1 MLQPPVDIKEE
12 IGLKPAKVKPS
23 RNRKSFSRNR
33 THIGQQRRRARTIS
47 TCSDLTPSSPAEPTE
62 LPASEAPEGETPSV
76 PEPEAIPPHVPE
88 SSPPHSSSPAPDRT
102 RTGSKSYKTK
112 KVGLASV
119 DFLQRLQ
126 LKAIRDAFANSPFQ
140 HFVSEW
146 VGEKQ
151 QDRGAV
157 RTPEPAPERPLR
169 ISSDPEVLATQL
181 NALPG
186 MTCSPQVYSTPKHY
200 VRFSSPFLANRSPT
214 TPGVP
219 TGRRRS
225 RELPETPPTSGS
237 CKKVPVEPPRP
248 GLMNLN
254 ETFCIF

>member
-1 MLQPPVDIKEE
+1 MYGRPYKN
-12 IGLKPAKVKPS
+12 LKTT
-23 RNRKSFSRNR
+23 SF
-33 THIGQQRRRARTIS
+33 
-47 TCSDLTPSSPAEPTE
+47 L
-62 LPASEAPEGETPSV
+62 
-76 PEPEAIPPHVPE
+76 
-88 SSPPHSSSPAPDRT
+88 
-102 RTGSKSYKTK
+102 
-112 KVGLASV
+112 
-119 DFLQRLQ
+119 
-126 LKAIRDAFANSPFQ
+126 Q

-186 MTCSPQVYSTPKHY
+186 MACSPQVYSTPKHY

-225 RELPETPPTSGS
+225 RELPETPPTTGS
-237 CKKVPVEPPRP
+237 CKKVESWFRDFPVWLRYYK
-248 GLMNLN
+248 NLHPAS
-254 ETFCIF
+254 FWIVLA

>member
-1 MLQPPVDIKEE
+1 MK
-12 IGLKPAKVKPS
+12 
-23 RNRKSFSRNR
+23 NNFFS
-33 THIGQQRRRARTIS
+33 
-47 TCSDLTPSSPAEPTE
+47 
-62 LPASEAPEGETPSV
+62 
-76 PEPEAIPPHVPE
+76 
-88 SSPPHSSSPAPDRT
+88 
-102 RTGSKSYKTK
+102 
-112 KVGLASV
+112 
-119 DFLQRLQ
+119 
-126 LKAIRDAFANSPFQ
+126 Q

-186 MTCSPQVYSTPKHY
+186 MACSPQVYSTPKHY

-225 RELPETPPTSGS
+225 RELPETPPTTGS
-237 CKKVPVEPPRP
+237 CKKVESRFRDFSCLASILVYKKMYIQPVFGQSWICEFR
-248 GLMNLN
+248 NVH
-254 ETFCIF
+254 

>member
-1 MLQPPVDIKEE
+1 M
-12 IGLKPAKVKPS
+12 KPAKVKAS

-47 TCSDLTPSSPAEPTE
+47 TCSDLTPGSPVESVEP
-62 LPASEAPEGETPSV
+62 PSNEAPEGEAPAA
-76 PEPEAIPPHVPE
+76 PEPEAVSAQPPE

-102 RTGSKSYKTK
+102 RTGSGKNFKTK
-112 KVGLASV
+112 KVEPR
-119 DFLQRLQ
+119 FRLHNMATLPSQ
-126 LKAIRDAFANSPFQ
+126 AGTSSSSLQ

-151 QDRGAV
+151 QERGAV

-186 MTCSPQVYSTPKHY
+186 MACSPQVYSTPKHY

-225 RELPETPPTSGS
+225 RELAEAPPTTGS
-237 CKKVPVEPPRP
+237 CKKVGAPALEQTGSVFLP
-248 GLMNLN
+248 
-254 ETFCIF
+254 FCSVFLIFTGSFCVTSSGG

>member
-1 MLQPPVDIKEE
+1 M
-12 IGLKPAKVKPS
+12 
-23 RNRKSFSRNR
+23 
-33 THIGQQRRRARTIS
+33 
-47 TCSDLTPSSPAEPTE
+47 
-62 LPASEAPEGETPSV
+62 
-76 PEPEAIPPHVPE
+76 
-88 SSPPHSSSPAPDRT
+88 
-102 RTGSKSYKTK
+102 
-112 KVGLASV
+112 
-119 DFLQRLQ
+119 
-126 LKAIRDAFANSPFQ
+126 
-140 HFVSEW
+140 SEW

-225 RELPETPPTSGS
+225 RELPETPPTTGS
-237 CKKVPVEPPRP
+237 CKKVRISLKL
-248 GLMNLN
+248 GLESPLESYHFDKANLN
-254 ETFCIF
+254 CHQYFNSFV

>member
-1 MLQPPVDIKEE
+1 MK
-12 IGLKPAKVKPS
+12 
-23 RNRKSFSRNR
+23 NNFFS
-33 THIGQQRRRARTIS
+33 
-47 TCSDLTPSSPAEPTE
+47 
-62 LPASEAPEGETPSV
+62 
-76 PEPEAIPPHVPE
+76 
-88 SSPPHSSSPAPDRT
+88 
-102 RTGSKSYKTK
+102 
-112 KVGLASV
+112 
-119 DFLQRLQ
+119 
-126 LKAIRDAFANSPFQ
+126 Q

-186 MTCSPQVYSTPKHY
+186 MACSPQVYSTPKHY

-225 RELPETPPTSGS
+225 RELPETPPTTGS
-237 CKKVPVEPPRP
+237 CKKVESRFRDFSCLALILVEKKNVHPASFWTVMD
-248 GLMNLN
+248 L
-254 ETFCIF
+254 

>member
-1 MLQPPVDIKEE
+1 MFFH
-12 IGLKPAKVKPS
+12 
-23 RNRKSFSRNR
+23 SF
-33 THIGQQRRRARTIS
+33 Q
-47 TCSDLTPSSPAEPTE
+47 
-62 LPASEAPEGETPSV
+62 
-76 PEPEAIPPHVPE
+76 
-88 SSPPHSSSPAPDRT
+88 
-102 RTGSKSYKTK
+102 
-112 KVGLASV
+112 
-119 DFLQRLQ
+119 
-126 LKAIRDAFANSPFQ
+126 Q

-151 QDRGAV
+151 QDRSAV

-186 MTCSPQVYSTPKHY
+186 MACSPQVYSTPKHY

-225 RELPETPPTSGS
+225 RELPEMPPTTGS
-237 CKKVPVEPPRP
+237 CKKVETLLFGFILAKASSVVCARVSAL
-248 GLMNLN
+248 GLGVCGFKPQTTHTKDFKNASPLS
-254 ETFCIF
+254 I

>member
-1 MLQPPVDIKEE
+1 M
-12 IGLKPAKVKPS
+12 
-23 RNRKSFSRNR
+23 
-33 THIGQQRRRARTIS
+33 
-47 TCSDLTPSSPAEPTE
+47 EP
-62 LPASEAPEGETPSV
+62 LASEAPEGETPTA
-76 PEPEAIPPHVPE
+76 PEPEAIASQAPD

-102 RTGSKSYKTK
+102 RTGSKNFKTK
-112 KVGLASV
+112 KV
-119 DFLQRLQ
+119 RLCP
-126 LKAIRDAFANSPFQ
+126 LHTYTSPRSFKRSAKSSHTLTQQ

-186 MTCSPQVYSTPKHY
+186 MACSPQVYSTPKHY

-225 RELPETPPTSGS
+225 REMPETPPTTGS
-237 CKKVPVEPPRP
+237 CKKVQSPALQIFSLDLFLH
-248 GLMNLN
+248 LML
-254 ETFCIF
+254 TVHLDIFIFILKL

>member
-1 MLQPPVDIKEE
+1 M
-12 IGLKPAKVKPS
+12 KPAKVKAS

-47 TCSDLTPSSPAEPTE
+47 TCSDLTPGSPVEPVE
-62 LPASEAPEGETPSV
+62 PPSNEAPEGEPPTA
-76 PEPEAIPPHVPE
+76 PEPETVSAQAPE
-88 SSPPHSSSPAPDRT
+88 TSPPHSSSPAPDRT
-102 RTGSKSYKTK
+102 RTGSGKNFKTK
-112 KVGLASV
+112 KVHLSSCFQSSTTLV
-119 DFLQRLQ
+119 TRRLKNIC
-126 LKAIRDAFANSPFQ
+126 LLLQ

-186 MTCSPQVYSTPKHY
+186 MACSPQVYSTPKHY

-225 RELPETPPTSGS
+225 RELAEAPPTTGS
-237 CKKVPVEPPRP
+237 CKKVRDPALFPVKNVQLAKAALY
-248 GLMNLN
+248 GY
-254 ETFCIF
+254 

>member
-1 MLQPPVDIKEE
+1 MSNE
-12 IGLKPAKVKPS
+12 GM
-23 RNRKSFSRNR
+23 
-33 THIGQQRRRARTIS
+33 
-47 TCSDLTPSSPAEPTE
+47 
-62 LPASEAPEGETPSV
+62 EGEMPSA
-76 PEPEAIPPHVPE
+76 PEPESLPAEAPD
-88 SSPPHSSSPAPDRT
+88 SSPPHSSSPAPDRH
-102 RTGSKSYKTK
+102 RMGGKNFKSK
-112 KVGLASV
+112 KVRPWLHFDTSNSNDSFVLSCITTLFIKLNYYEPKNTFNSLFVLYNMYTSQTHYIYGKPNTRWSYFKL
-119 DFLQRLQ
+119 FLS
-126 LKAIRDAFANSPFQ
+126 NSFIQQ

-151 QDRGAV
+151 QECGA

-186 MTCSPQVYSTPKHY
+186 MACSPQVYSTPKHY

-225 RELPETPPTSGS
+225 RELPETPPTTGS
-237 CKKVPVEPPRP
+237 CKKVW
-248 GLMNLN
+248 N
-254 ETFCIF
+254 TD